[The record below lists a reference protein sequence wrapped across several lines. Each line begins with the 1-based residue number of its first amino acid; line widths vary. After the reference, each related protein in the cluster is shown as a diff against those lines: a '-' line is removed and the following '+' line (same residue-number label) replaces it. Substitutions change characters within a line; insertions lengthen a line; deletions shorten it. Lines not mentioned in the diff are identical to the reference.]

1 MSFSKRLKSII
12 KEERFTQAK
21 FADDMGVSRSAIEKY
36 LSGEN
41 QPSAGLLM
49 NISGHPIFRKYT
61 IWLLSGTADPVAGQ
75 ICPAFSTQ
83 EKCGITS
90 GEDDSQKKG

>member
-21 FADDMGVSRSAIEKY
+21 FADDMGVSRSAVEKY

-49 NISGHPIFRKYT
+49 NISAHPIFRKYT
-61 IWLLSGTADPVAGQ
+61 IWLLSGTADPIAEQ
-75 ICPAFSTQ
+75 ICPAFSIQ
-83 EKCGITS
+83 EQCGLIV
-90 GEDDSQKKG
+90 GKEDTLKKG

>member
-1 MSFSKRLKSII
+1 MSFSKRLKAMI

-41 QPSAGLLM
+41 QPTAGLLM
-49 NISGHPIFRKYT
+49 SISQHSVFRKYT
-61 IWLLSGTADPVAGQ
+61 MWLLSGTVEPDAGQ
-75 ICPAFSTQ
+75 VCPAFSTQ
-83 EKCGITS
+83 ELCGLTT
-90 GEDDSQKKG
+90 GENDIQKEA